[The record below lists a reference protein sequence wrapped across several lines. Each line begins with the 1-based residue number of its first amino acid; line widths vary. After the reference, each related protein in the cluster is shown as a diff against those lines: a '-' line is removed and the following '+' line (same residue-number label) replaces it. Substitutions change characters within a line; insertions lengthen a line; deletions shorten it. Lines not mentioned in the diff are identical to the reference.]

1 MTLSV
6 FPKNI
11 VSQSLIQK
19 DTKHKKKLEF
29 WSWKIDNLKDER
41 LTKILEEF
49 TRQTL

>member
-1 MTLSV
+1 MILSV

-11 VSQSLIQK
+11 VSQGLIQK

-41 LTKILEEF
+41 LNKILEEF